1 MDQNKLYDL
10 IFAIIK
16 FLYFKVS
23 VASFNFFFWFLYNKG
38 VDFAPQHAGTPQKE
52 YLAKNRLV
60 PVKVETGCFLFCLL
74 VVGIT
79 GDHSVRFRI

>member
-23 VASFNFFFWFLYNKG
+23 VASFNFFFGFSITKG
-38 VDFAPQHAGTPQKE
+38 
-52 YLAKNRLV
+52 
-60 PVKVETGCFLFCLL
+60 
-74 VVGIT
+74 
-79 GDHSVRFRI
+79 